1 MSYRAVRSSC
11 RRLGFTLVEVAIV
24 LGICGL
30 LIFGVYSAM
39 SSSRSSH
46 IAEEVTTNLG
56 QVVDNVRNYY
66 ARGGSSDSVTGSNCT
81 AAGANTSFEELN
93 FATGIFPQHMKKLFE
108 DNIVDVGVCD
118 LPAGTPRVFVHYAR
132 IPSYACHNVVVAA
145 SFAGVDM
152 ELSKVVVFGDAT
164 STFFIDEAVGTS
176 LPANVDAD
184 SKHIKINSP
193 LLFESCPKDPV
204 NAFVTIDFYYKLRP

>member
-1 MSYRAVRSSC
+1 MSYRAVRASC

-46 IAEEVTTNLG
+46 VADEVTTNLG

-66 ARGGSSDSVTGSNCT
+66 ARGGGADAVTDKNCT
-81 AAGANTSFEELN
+81 ATGANTSFEELN
-93 FATGIFPQHMKKLFE
+93 FATGIFPLHMKKLFQ

-118 LPAGTPRVFVHYAR
+118 LPAGTPRIFVHYTR
-132 IPSYACHNVVVAA
+132 IPSYACHNVVMGA

-152 ELSKVVVFGDAT
+152 ELSKIVVFGKET
-164 STFFIDEAVGTS
+164 NMFLIDEALGS
-176 LPANVDAD
+176 SAANVDVE
-184 SKHIKINSP
+184 SRHIKVNSP
-193 LLFESCPKDPV
+193 LLFASCPP
-204 NAFVTIDFYYKLRP
+204 NPASAFVNMDFYYKLRP

>member
-1 MSYRAVRSSC
+1 M
-11 RRLGFTLVEVAIV
+11 
-24 LGICGL
+24 
-30 LIFGVYSAM
+30 
-39 SSSRSSH
+39 
-46 IAEEVTTNLG
+46 
-56 QVVDNVRNYY
+56 
-66 ARGGSSDSVTGSNCT
+66 
-81 AAGANTSFEELN
+81 
-93 FATGIFPQHMKKLFE
+93 
-108 DNIVDVGVCD
+108 
-118 LPAGTPRVFVHYAR
+118 
-132 IPSYACHNVVVAA
+132 AA